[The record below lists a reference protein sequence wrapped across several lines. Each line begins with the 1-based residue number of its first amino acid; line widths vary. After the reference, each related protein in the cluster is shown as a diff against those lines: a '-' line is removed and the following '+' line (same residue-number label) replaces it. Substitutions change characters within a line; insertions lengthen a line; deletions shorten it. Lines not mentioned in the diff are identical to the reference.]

1 MRRWMLVSLI
11 LHSAVIGGALWWF
24 AGRGEP
30 EPPLAIR
37 VDLGVKDVPERQTST
52 AHSKV
57 TAPIPELPPADTVRE
72 PSLDRPGEETGTT
85 GTTGDAGGPVID
97 ALTPGQDLE
106 KPALLGYP
114 APEYPREA
122 RHKGWQ
128 GVVEA
133 LATVDASGR
142 LLDLQVSHSS
152 GYPELDAAA
161 LAALRG
167 ARYKPG
173 TADGTPATATLTV
186 TVRFRLQ

>member
-1 MRRWMLVSLI
+1 VRRWLLVSLA
-11 LHSAVIGGALWWF
+11 LHTAVLGGALWWLS
-24 AGRGEP
+24 GTREE

-37 VDLGVKDVPERQTST
+37 VDWGVKDVPARKT
-52 AHSKV
+52 AAAHARV
-57 TAPIPELPPADTVRE
+57 TAPVPELPPAQDIPE
-72 PSLDRPGEETGTT
+72 PSRDRPGEDTGSS
-85 GTTGDAGGPVID
+85 GDAGGPVID

-106 KPALLGYP
+106 KPALIGYP

-133 LATVDASGR
+133 LVTVDAAGR
-142 LLDLQVSHSS
+142 LLDLRLTGSS
-152 GYPELDAAA
+152 GHPELDAAA
-161 LAALRG
+161 LTALRG

-173 TADGTPATATLTV
+173 SADGVPATAAMTV

>member
-1 MRRWMLVSLI
+1 MLVSLV
-11 LHSAVIGGALWWF
+11 LHSAALGGALWWF
-24 AGRGEP
+24 ADRDEP

-37 VDLGVKDVPERQTST
+37 IDLGVKDIPARQTT
-52 AHSKV
+52 AAHARV
-57 TAPIPELPPADTVRE
+57 TAPVPELPPADTVPE
-72 PSLDRPGEETGTT
+72 PSPDRPGDETGTS
-85 GTTGDAGGPVID
+85 GDAGGPVID

-106 KPALLGYP
+106 KPALLGYQ

-133 LATVDASGR
+133 LATVDASGQ
-142 LLDLQVSHSS
+142 LLDLQITHSS
-152 GYPELDAAA
+152 GYAPLDTAA

-173 TADGTPATATLTV
+173 SANGSPATATLTV

>member
-11 LHSAVIGGALWWF
+11 LHSAVLGGALWWF
-24 AGRGEP
+24 AGRGET

-37 VDLGVKDVPERQTST
+37 VDLGVKDVPARQKST
-52 AHSKV
+52 AHSRV
-57 TAPIPELPPADTVRE
+57 TAPVPELPPAHTVPE
-72 PSLDRPGEETGTT
+72 PSPDRPGDET

-97 ALTPGQDLE
+97 ALTPGQDME

-114 APEYPREA
+114 QPDYPREA

-142 LLDLQVSHSS
+142 LLDLQVSHTS